1 MENEFKYET
10 ENERFLKAAEGL
22 RKAAAQEMAKQA
34 EKGYVEPED
43 YAVMG
48 YLCNL
53 LTESMNVVRNLE
65 FRINELSE
73 EVNKFKK

>member
-10 ENERFLKAAEGL
+10 ENKRFLESAEGL

-34 EKGYVEPED
+34 EKGYVKPEE

-48 YLCNL
+48 NLCNL

-65 FRINELSE
+65 FRINELSK
-73 EVNKFKK
+73 EVDKLKK